1 MSGSP
6 AMETTNI
13 GILGVDADDIAST
26 VRSVAGATDA
36 DVDAELEIAELDERG
51 AVAAGA
57 DEEGGF
63 SDDLHIVRGEA
74 ALLSLVRARSTT
86 PVLPIEAGEA
96 VGSVARE
103 DLEAAIETVLSSD
116 HLTVEADT
124 VAVSVD
130 DEQYRALMD
139 VMAVTTEAAKISEY
153 RITSRVGDESVTVDQ
168 VRADGVVAAT
178 PTGTPGYGTAAGG
191 PILDRG
197 LQAVAVVAVSP
208 FRIEQSHWVLQLP
221 IEFQVVREEVPV
233 TLIVDDRPVRS
244 IDRGMPVTLDW
255 GVPIP
260 IVRTPVSAPMSR
272 TVGAWR
278 PSSRR

>member
-1 MSGSP
+1 
-6 AMETTNI
+6 METTNI

-51 AVAAGA
+51 DVAAGH
-57 DEEGGF
+57 DGDGG
-63 SDDLHIVRGEA
+63 SADDLYIAHGEA
-74 ALLSLVRARSTT
+74 ALISLVRAGSTT
-86 PVLPIEAGEA
+86 PVLPIDAGEA

-116 HLTVEADT
+116 YHTVEADT

-130 DEQYRALMD
+130 EERYRALMD

-153 RITSRVGDESVTVDQ
+153 RITSRTGAESVTVDQ

-197 LQAVAVVAVSP
+197 LRAVTVVAVSP
-208 FRIEQSHWVLQLP
+208 FRIEQPHWVLQLP

-233 TLIVDDRPVRS
+233 TLIVDDRSVLS
-244 IDRGMPVTLDW
+244 IDEGTPVTLDW
-255 GVPIP
+255 GDPIP
-260 IVRTPVSAPMSR
+260 IVRTPVSAPMF
-272 TVGAWR
+272 GASGVSR
-278 PSSRR
+278 PSGRR